1 MSNSHKTGMPPTGTE
16 HLPNTAYA
24 VLGLLTF
31 GQELSGYDL
40 KQWADNLRFFYWS
53 PAHSQIYAELRRLE
67 ARGLVTSRQVPQ
79 THRPDK
85 RLYRITQAGLAE
97 ARHWLDRD
105 PIEPPVLKHSVA
117 LRLFFGHLTQPERLI
132 TILNDY
138 AASLQQSLAELTA
151 VREGLGD
158 GEQFRFPALCGE
170 WGQAYYQAE
179 LTMVRRLAKQLAA
192 RQQPPQPAPEGPPGG
207 PTPKHGPV
215 EPAGG

>member
-1 MSNSHKTGMPPTGTE
+1 MSNSHKAGMSPARTE

-24 VLGLLTF
+24 VLGLLAF

-67 ARGLVTSRQVPQ
+67 ARGLATSRQVPQ

-97 ARHWLDRD
+97 ARRWLGQD
-105 PIEPPVLKHSVA
+105 PIEPPVLKHSIV

-132 TILNDY
+132 TILNEY
-138 AASLQQSLAELTA
+138 AASLEQSLAELTA

-158 GEQFRFPALCGE
+158 SEQFRFPALCAE

-179 LTMVRRLAKQLAA
+179 LTIARQLAKQLAA
-192 RQQPPQPAPEGPPGG
+192 RQSPQPAAGPRHPPGQAEDPRRG
-207 PTPKHGPV
+207 IR
-215 EPAGG
+215 